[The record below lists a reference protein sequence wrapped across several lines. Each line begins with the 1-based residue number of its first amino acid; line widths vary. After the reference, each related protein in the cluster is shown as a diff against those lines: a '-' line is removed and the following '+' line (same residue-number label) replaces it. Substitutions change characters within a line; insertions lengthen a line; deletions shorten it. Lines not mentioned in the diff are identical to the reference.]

1 MVRIRISVPIYSFI
15 MKYLLFSTFIFLQL
29 HLLSQNFS
37 ITEQLHWGTTSLE
50 YLRGVERTSDGGYL
64 MFGQAKV
71 QNNSITDTMYG
82 YEDYFV
88 MKLDNNKNLLW
99 NKTYGGSGSDQAISL
114 LKLLNGN
121 YILIGSSRSS
131 ISGTK
136 TAVNYGE
143 FDTWVVC
150 INENGEQLWDK
161 SYGTLDNESFGF
173 AINID
178 QNKIELLINSRGD
191 VSGNKTVPS
200 KGDVDG
206 WLVEIDTLG
215 TILNQHVYGGADE
228 DYFNIIKP
236 LNNGN
241 YMLDC
246 SSRSGVWV
254 GGGTIHGPQPHL
266 YKLSVPKKV
275 RTLARKSAL
284 SLRFKEN
291 SVVFIKT
298 LPSLVHTN
306 QLIMATENKVPQG
319 YSIVKITHNDKTG
332 HDFMRTSEVERTTA
346 IYAKANIEITV
357 VHNENEE
364 YEAGLVG
371 EKDPEQ
377 LRRIGSITVSSLG
390 AKSSCCN

>member
-1 MVRIRISVPIYSFI
+1 

-246 SSRSGVWV
+246 SSRSGVSGDKNSNSFGSSDTWLLEVDTNFAIVNQFAFGGV
-254 GGGTIHGPQPHL
+254 GDDQILLIEETANYYLFGG
-266 YKLSVPKKV
+266 S
-275 RTLARKSAL
+275 S
-284 SLRFKEN
+284 S
-291 SVVFIKT
+291 
-298 LPSLVHTN
+298 
-306 QLIMATENKVPQG
+306 
-319 YSIVKITHNDKTG
+319 SIVSGNKTSPK
-332 HDFMRTSEVERTTA
+332 RCV
-346 IYAKANIEITV
+346 YADATFC
-357 VHNENEE
+357 
-364 YEAGLVG
+364 
-371 EKDPEQ
+371 
-377 LRRIGSITVSSLG
+377 LG
-390 AKSSCCN
+390 AVYLFLHRNADRNSHVHHRQPFSGVIRWHRSSSKTCARNLGPLPPCNRPALRLKMASFSCCLALRAAAKPPPCA